1 MVVAHKE
8 KHKMTDHPEIKLE
21 GGTSVPNLQVICLMK
36 SLNSRGFVKTS
47 FSWQWFYYYLTN
59 EGIEY
64 LREYLHLPAE
74 VMPSTL
80 KKQVAR
86 PQSRPSGYQGESGGG
101 FGDDMKKGGGAP
113 GDYRPSFEGGGR
125 GGGGGGFGRG
135 GGGGGFG
142 RGGGGGGGGGGGF
155 GRGGGGP

>member
-1 MVVAHKE
+1 MIPKANRLATLRYLFNEGVVVAHKE

-74 VMPSTL
+74 VVPDTL
-80 KKQVAR
+80 KKAAPAR
-86 PQSRPSGYQGESGGG
+86 ARAGERPGE
-101 FGDDMKKGGGAP
+101 
-113 GDYRPSFEGGGR
+113 RE
-125 GGGGGGFGRG
+125 GGGGFEGDREG
-135 GGGGGFG
+135 GKGKGKS
-142 RGGGGGGGGGGGF
+142 
-155 GRGGGGP
+155 